1 MKENDM
7 QQKYVELQM
16 IESQLKQLQQQF
28 ASIDQQVNALKKIDE
43 DLSEF
48 EKVKEDSK
56 MFFSLGPGIFAEGT
70 INSKDLLLNVGS
82 SISVK
87 KSIPE
92 TKTLIST
99 QVKELDELLLKMQ
112 EDMQIAGIR
121 GQEIQQ
127 EIMEMNAKK
136 DK

>member
-82 SISVK
+82 SISIK

-92 TKTLIST
+92 TKTLIGT